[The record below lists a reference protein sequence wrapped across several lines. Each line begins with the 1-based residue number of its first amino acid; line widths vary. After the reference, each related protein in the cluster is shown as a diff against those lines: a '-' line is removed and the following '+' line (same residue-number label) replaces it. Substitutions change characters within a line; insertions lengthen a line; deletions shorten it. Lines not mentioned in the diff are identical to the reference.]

1 MRTETRTNQP
11 FSKSGLGANRLKL
24 FLLFIHIVPDLF
36 HWRIHAFERR
46 LFIRNRPPTPRQ
58 SLSSFS
64 FFFSFSSVA
73 CGKSGLKKAGGTR
86 TMPTPTNHFLSCHYN
101 NEVFVQTCTFP
112 SVGNTAAEWT
122 AAKRKDVMITT
133 DSFMVKVVPSLIS
146 EININL
152 LFFNHF
158 MKHLTVCQ
166 E

>member
-64 FFFSFSSVA
+64 FFFFFVSNLWKIWIKESWGNSNIANADESFPIMSLQWRSVCPDMYLSISRKHCRWVDSSKEERRHDHHRQLHGQSRPVPHIWNQH
-73 CGKSGLKKAGGTR
+73 KLT
-86 TMPTPTNHFLSCHYN
+86 FL
-101 NEVFVQTCTFP
+101 
-112 SVGNTAAEWT
+112 
-122 AAKRKDVMITT
+122 
-133 DSFMVKVVPSLIS
+133 
-146 EININL
+146 
-152 LFFNHF
+152 
-158 MKHLTVCQ
+158 
-166 E
+166 